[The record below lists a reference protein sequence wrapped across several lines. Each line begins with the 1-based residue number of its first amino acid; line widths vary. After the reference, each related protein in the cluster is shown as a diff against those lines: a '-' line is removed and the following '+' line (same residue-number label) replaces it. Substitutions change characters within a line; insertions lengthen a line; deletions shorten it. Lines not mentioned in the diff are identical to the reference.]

1 MSTVYAL
8 VPTILPASITL
19 PQDLVDQRSAA
30 SVNDPITAV
39 ANGVA
44 YLNQSGT
51 INRRMGCGDPVGAT
65 RTGAIAKTYDLKNV
79 RLDSW
84 ETKLF
89 TCYGNSMRCP
99 TPDAGALATHLLYDI
114 SDLMIEG
121 SVVTRITLDLVGNV
135 GTHGALPAM
144 MPALGVVRY
153 SPSADTWESLL
164 AAGMQDDASADVA
177 AYETAHDIRLT
188 PDQNNTVSLQ
198 SYAYYAVLCP
208 EGSTDAQDNLQFRTL
223 STRSTAPRYQT

>member
-1 MSTVYAL
+1 MSVVYNF
-8 VPTILPASITL
+8 VPTVLPASITL
-19 PQDLVDQRSAA
+19 PEDLVDQRSAA
-30 SVNDPITAV
+30 SVNDPLTKV
-39 ANGVA
+39 GNGLA

-51 INRRMGCGDPVGAT
+51 VNRRKGCGDPVGAT
-65 RTGAIAKTYDLKNV
+65 RTGAIAKTDDLKNV

-84 ETKLF
+84 ETQGF

-99 TPDAGALATHLLYDI
+99 LPNVAALAIHLLYDI
-114 SDLMIEG
+114 SDLMVEG
-121 SVVTRITLDLVGNV
+121 SVVTRITLDLIGNV
-135 GTHGALPAM
+135 GAHAALPAM

-164 AAGMQDDASADVA
+164 AAGMQDDTSADVA

-188 PDQNNTVSLQ
+188 PDQNNTIALQ
-198 SYAYYAVLCP
+198 TYAYYAVLCP
-208 EGSTDAQDNLQFRTL
+208 EGDTDAQDNLQFRTL